1 MKIGNTTGIESEF
14 AIALC
19 VIRRAGPASSSLE
32 FDLDKGG
39 DLSVTGRQTGFG
51 RHSQEISFESCE
63 KWGQTRLEFSWN
75 YEEKSGS
82 IAKLPRNFEWSR
94 LMARVF
100 EFDVLKCPEGMVDW
114 KFLLRS
120 LHTSDRTGSS
130 RTCI

>member
-39 DLSVTGRQTGFG
+39 DLSVTGRPNGFWQAFATNQLRKLRKVG
-51 RHSQEISFESCE
+51 ANTVGIF
-63 KWGQTRLEFSWN
+63 LELRREN
-75 YEEKSGS
+75 GS
-82 IAKLPRNFEWSR
+82 KAKLLRNFEWSR

-100 EFDVLKCPEGMVDW
+100 EFDVLKCPEGVVDW